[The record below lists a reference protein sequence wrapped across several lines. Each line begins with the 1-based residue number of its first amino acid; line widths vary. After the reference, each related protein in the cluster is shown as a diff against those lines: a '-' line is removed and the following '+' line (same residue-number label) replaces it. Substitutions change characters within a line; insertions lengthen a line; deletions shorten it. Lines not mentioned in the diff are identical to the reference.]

1 MAPGPDSRLLAGP
14 EAGSRKPE
22 ACNEMRIKTREDR
35 RYRIK
40 FRLRKRIAGNEERPR
55 LTVYRSLSH
64 IYVQVVDDMTGKTL
78 ASAATTE
85 PDLKKGLSDKT
96 RGGNVAGAKFVG
108 KTIAQRLID
117 KGIKKVVF
125 DRNGYLYHGRIR
137 AVADAAREAGLEF

>member
-1 MAPGPDSRLLAGP
+1 MKIVTKA
-14 EAGSRKPE
+14 
-22 ACNEMRIKTREDR
+22 DR
-35 RYRIK
+35 RERIHL
-40 FRLRKRIAGNEERPR
+40 RQRKRIMGTKQRPR
-55 LTVYRSLSH
+55 LSVFRSVSH

-85 PDLKKGLSDKT
+85 PDLKKGLSGKT

-108 KTIAQRLID
+108 KTIAERLID